1 MSMSTLPLNEAPSA
15 MVSREALTSPMTRP
29 PAWMSTRS
37 LVVTL
42 PVTLPATL
50 SVEAPT
56 LDGLLPAAKQA
67 LADAGFHRERA
78 ISFTPTGLV
87 AYVEDEG

>member
-1 MSMSTLPLNEAPSA
+1 MPHRHDLKVFV
-15 MVSREALTSPMTRP
+15 VSPKHPAGPTRP
-29 PAWMSTRS
+29 GP
-37 LVVTL
+37 
-42 PVTLPATL
+42 TL

-56 LDGLLPAAKQA
+56 LDGLLSAAKQA
-67 LADAGFHRERA
+67 PVEAGFHRERA